1 MKKITGIVS
10 VISQILSELGYPQ
23 EDCYV
28 ASNLWKLKNGS
39 AHITI
44 AYDKESGFIFGDAVL
59 CSLPKDPSN
68 KLLIFL
74 LLQNNEPGKIRLA
87 VKDDAIMLS
96 WTAYDK
102 YFSQETARTYIEE
115 HLKEADRLDNILVS
129 KYGCVWLNSDF

>member
-1 MKKITGIVS
+1 MKKIIGIENVINNILTG
-10 VISQILSELGYPQ
+10 LGYPK

-28 ASNLWKLKNGS
+28 ASNLWKLRKGS

-44 AYDKESGFIFGDAVL
+44 AYDKDSGFIFGDAAL

-68 KLLIFL
+68 NLLIFL
-74 LLQNNEPGKIRLA
+74 LSQNNEPGKIRLA
-87 VKDDAIMLS
+87 VDGDVIMLS

-129 KYGCVWLNSDF
+129 KYNCIWLNTTF